1 MKLLITF
8 VCCMLIVVT
17 SQAETIRL
25 SEPVASDAQSE
36 TFGAPIDHDLPR
48 VNADALASSPQEHL
62 GAKFQ
67 IELPIAKVCQQKG
80 CFFIAQANQR
90 VFRVSFKDYGFFI
103 PTDAGGKTVLL
114 NGELI
119 TKELSA
125 KQAAHFNS
133 DLKSSAQSIRAG
145 LSYEIV
151 ADSVKIPRA

>member
-8 VCCMLIVVT
+8 ACCMLIVVN
-17 SQAETIRL
+17 SKAETIRL

-36 TFGAPIDHDLPR
+36 TFGAPINHELPR
-48 VNADALASSPQEHL
+48 VNVDALASAPQEHL
-62 GAKFQ
+62 GNEFQ
-67 IELPIAKVCQQKG
+67 VELPIAKVCQQKG
-80 CFFIAQANQR
+80 CFFIAQAKQR
-90 VFRVSFKDYGFFI
+90 VFRVSFRDYGFFI
-103 PTDAGGKTVLL
+103 PTDAGGKTVLI

-119 TKELSA
+119 SKELSS

-151 ADSVKIPRA
+151 ADSIKIPRA